1 MPQFPCTKS
10 MVGMSTLLILFTGF
24 SCTTPE
30 QNSDSGYNNQDT
42 ADLDRPAHYGN
53 IPSSA
58 DRVAEGYGRLEHRAE
73 RDGTA
78 WIANDSRGYVVV
90 SRRVNRGDL
99 IEVMPDRNRVEIDGR
114 NAFDQ
119 DMESGARH
127 AIFLSGVWDSGSSHE
142 PYGEIP
148 RRARSM
154 ATGTGRIEWRADE
167 SGRIWIGDD
176 KRENVVISEAVRRGD
191 SVEVIPGS
199 NQVKINGRVVFDQNM
214 ESKHQHS
221 IFFARSDELGGR

>member
-10 MVGMSTLLILFTGF
+10 MVGMSTLLILFAGF
-24 SCTTPE
+24 SCTTTDE
-30 QNSDSGYNNQDT
+30 NGDSGYNNQDS

-154 ATGTGRIEWRADE
+154 ATGTGRIEWRVDQP
-167 SGRIWIGDD
+167 GRIWVGDD

-221 IFFARSDELGGR
+221 IFFADSDSLGGR